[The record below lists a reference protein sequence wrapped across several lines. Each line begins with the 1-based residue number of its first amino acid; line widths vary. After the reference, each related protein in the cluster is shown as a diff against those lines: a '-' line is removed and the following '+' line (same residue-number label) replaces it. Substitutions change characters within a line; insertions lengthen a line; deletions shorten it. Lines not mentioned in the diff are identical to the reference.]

1 MRTIS
6 VVKSLR
12 SQGHRV
18 GYVTRADG
26 GIRVYSVDGIK
37 FSKSNSEGNNFARE
51 LAGLN
56 LTTKQY
62 SQRRE
67 SGEVALRLS
76 KARKI
81 ERLPSLSVRKAD
93 KALKRKQKK
102 EVRRL
107 MRKLNKQRISQGEN
121 PFDPIKLRQRI
132 RRQGYGETEKTIKN
146 ILLKTAGIAYPRAV
160 ESFVEY
166 LDDLTRKYDSAD
178 LNALVARIKHA
189 LNRTNPIMDKTLKH
203 LYEEFYDVE
212 KTLRENLKEAKIQY
226 VFIGIG
232 DSVEQEIEKSFAEA
246 INLTDF

>member
-6 VVKSLR
+6 VIKSLR
-12 SQGHRV
+12 SQGHHV

-26 GIRVYSVDGIK
+26 GVRIYSVDGIK
-37 FSKSNSEGNNFARE
+37 FSKSNSDGNNFARE
-51 LAGLN
+51 FAGLN
-56 LTTKQY
+56 LTSKQY

-67 SGEVALRLS
+67 SGEVALKLS

-93 KALKRKQKK
+93 KAFKRKQKA

-107 MRKLNKQRISQGEN
+107 MQKLNKQRVSQGEK

-132 RRQGYGETEKTIKN
+132 RRQGYGETAKTIKN

-160 ESFVEY
+160 ESFIEY

-178 LNALVARIKHA
+178 LNALVARTKHA
-189 LNRTNPIMDKTLKH
+189 LNRTTLIMDKTLKH

-212 KTLRENLKEAKIQY
+212 KALRENLKGARTQG

-232 DSVEQEIEKSFAEA
+232 DSVEREIEKSFAEA
-246 INLTDF
+246 MSLADF